1 MADYN
6 LLNGLFASPTSSA
19 RRASS
24 TSLTCQLGYTK
35 RTWKISD
42 EHWEEFMAL
51 VALSKKTQAEVIND
65 LIAKAVEEN
74 TKEIF
79 QYLKLFSKNKEK

>member
-1 MADYN
+1 MSNDFN
-6 LLNGLFASPTSSA
+6 LINSLFNNSLKQANTVSPA
-19 RRASS
+19 
-24 TSLTCQLGYTK
+24 QQVGFTK

-51 VALSKKTQAEVIND
+51 VALSKKTQADVINE

-74 TKEIF
+74 TKEISK
-79 QYLKLFSKNKEK
+79 YLELFSKK